1 MLGRIKGILR
11 LQLLPLIGG
20 FVILAAIIAAQGL
33 LIQRQRHDN
42 AAVRQAFEFERRL
55 VLSLSLIQDAEAA
68 ERGFLLTNEGAYLIP
83 YTQATQQLPAEIEAI
98 RQIAAHD
105 PTRASQAAE
114 LADAVS
120 GRLVELAETVE
131 RYKTG
136 DAAGALALVRSN
148 RGKELMDKIRA
159 VITDMREDENALL
172 QARIADADRIAGW
185 LRYATVAAVLAV
197 LGLGLFSI
205 VHSRRRI
212 REIVSAHAELTATN
226 KLLSDEIATREE
238 AEARVRQMQK
248 MEAVGQLTGGIAHD
262 FNNML
267 AVIVSAMNLIQ
278 RKLAR
283 GDTDIGKFVEA
294 AVDGAN
300 RAANLTA
307 RLLAFS
313 RQQPLTPQTLD
324 ANRLVAGMSDLLRR
338 ALGESIQ
345 IETVLAGGLWK
356 THVDPSQLENAVLN
370 LAVNARDAMPDGG
383 KLTIETANTDLDQRY
398 ASQHAEV
405 PAGQYVLVAVTDTGS
420 GMPPEIVA
428 KAFDP
433 FFTTKPA
440 GKGTGLGLSQVFGFV
455 KQSRGHVAIYSE
467 PGQGT
472 TVKIYLPRQLGEE
485 EAETVDEKVEP
496 ARKPS
501 ETILVVEDDERV
513 RALTVDALRELG
525 YRVIQAADAAEAL
538 RRLEAHPAVSLL
550 FTDIVMPG
558 MSGRRL
564 ADQAVVG
571 NPALKTLFTTGFAR
585 NAVSHNGMLDQGV
598 NFIAK
603 PFSMEQLARKVR
615 DVLDR

>member
-1 MLGRIKGILR
+1 
-11 LQLLPLIGG
+11 
-20 FVILAAIIAAQGL
+20 
-33 LIQRQRHDN
+33 
-42 AAVRQAFEFERRL
+42 
-55 VLSLSLIQDAEAA
+55 
-68 ERGFLLTNEGAYLIP
+68 
-83 YTQATQQLPAEIEAI
+83 
-98 RQIAAHD
+98 
-105 PTRASQAAE
+105 
-114 LADAVS
+114 
-120 GRLVELAETVE
+120 
-131 RYKTG
+131 
-136 DAAGALALVRSN
+136 
-148 RGKELMDKIRA
+148 
-159 VITDMREDENALL
+159 
-172 QARIADADRIAGW
+172 
-185 LRYATVAAVLAV
+185 
-197 LGLGLFSI
+197 
-205 VHSRRRI
+205 
-212 REIVSAHAELTATN
+212 
-226 KLLSDEIATREE
+226 
-238 AEARVRQMQK
+238 
-248 MEAVGQLTGGIAHD
+248 
-262 FNNML
+262 
-267 AVIVSAMNLIQ
+267 
-278 RKLAR
+278 
-283 GDTDIGKFVEA
+283 
-294 AVDGAN
+294 
-300 RAANLTA
+300 
-307 RLLAFS
+307 
-313 RQQPLTPQTLD
+313 PQTLD

-370 LAVNARDAMPDGG
+370 LAVNARDAMPEGG

-398 ASQHAEV
+398 ASQHVEV

-472 TVKIYLPRQLGEE
+472 TVKIYLPRQIGEE
-485 EAETVDEKVEP
+485 ETEILDEKVEP

-564 ADQAVVG
+564 ADQAVIG